1 MAFWLSEANNVYN
14 RIRSFYGSQ
23 SVRNLPTDES
33 GVFKGYAGVTKTVC
47 LVTIDAMR
55 NNWGLDWYTSNNVQ
69 RAAAFAEIAADVW
82 MQQGR
87 TCDIAGIIAFENWCF
102 VAAKGVPA
110 ILDYFA
116 GGVYGDLTNV
126 FVDTKEMVTS
136 AASTAADAVKNILTT
151 PSDAAGL
158 VAKLTPA
165 IKWAAIIWG
174 ASKIIK
180 AIKA

>member
-1 MAFWLSEANNVYN
+1 MAYWLSEANNVYN
-14 RIRSFYGSQ
+14 RMRSFYGSGGSQ
-23 SVRNLPTDES
+23 NLPVDDN
-33 GVFKGYAGVTKTVC
+33 GVFKGYKGVTKTVC
-47 LVTIDAMR
+47 LVTLNAMR
-55 NNWGLDWYTSNNVQ
+55 ENWGLNWYTSNATD
-69 RAAAFAEIAADVW
+69 RAAAFSEIAADVW
-82 MQQGR
+82 LKQGL
-87 TCDIAGIIAFENWCF
+87 TCDVAGIVTFQNWAF
-102 VAAKGVPA
+102 VAAKGVPE

-126 FVDTKEMVTS
+126 FVDTKELV
-136 AASTAADAVKNILTT
+136 STAASGAADVVKNILTT

-158 VAKLTPA
+158 VAKIAPA